1 MRQMPYM
8 LYPAHGQVAQPA
20 IALQPVPSEHVLRG
34 NPVPRRHTASS
45 VW

>member
-1 MRQMPYM
+1 M
-8 LYPAHGQVAQPA
+8 LHVISRPWPVVAQPV